1 LIFPKNWKKVWKKM
15 VISQGNQPYKG
26 EPYGKEAAQY
36 RRDLSKILAFVPT
49 DAHGFGGQ
57 RTKPQDAGPG
67 DM

>member
-1 LIFPKNWKKVWKKM
+1 M